1 MPFSMVA
8 TIIMLHAE
16 MSLGVLIFNNTVCAL
31 EVEKNI
37 GGKYHQFV
45 VLLMQNFI
53 CISSSGIM
61 SQFVYYCIICMIVF
75 AIKMWFTKMNLQV
88 SDFDIIVH
96 A

>member
-1 MPFSMVA
+1 MCMPFSMFA
-8 TIIMLHAE
+8 TIRMLHAE

-37 GGKYHQFV
+37 GGKYHQFA

-61 SQFVYYCIICMIVF
+61 SQFGYCCIIVMIF
-75 AIKMWFTKMNLQV
+75 LQIKCNPQK
-88 SDFDIIVH
+88 
-96 A
+96 